1 MKPIYLNTKTSQG
14 VETIDEFT
22 IEPQQ
27 SNKDFKKYID
37 KMINEY
43 SIAGINVYKSSRC
56 TKDWSS
62 K

>member
-1 MKPIYLNTKTSQG
+1 MKPIYINTKTSQG
-14 VETIDEFT
+14 VETIDEFN

-27 SNKDFKKYID
+27 SNKEFKKYIN

-43 SIAGINVYKSSRC
+43 NIAGINVYKSSRC

-62 K
+62 R